1 MTSDNICFILG
12 VSHERYKPRLS
23 DNFFEI
29 GGTSINA
36 VAVVSKI
43 NQGMKI
49 SIQDFIQA
57 KTIGHLI
64 MNKTNDLKKNLKPIL
79 SVVDDVKV
87 DKYSANLKGFIRI
100 FNYENE

>member
-1 MTSDNICFILG
+1 M
-12 VSHERYKPRLS
+12 
-23 DNFFEI
+23 
-29 GGTSINA
+29 
-36 VAVVSKI
+36 KI

-87 DKYSANLKGFIRI
+87 DKYSRPNSTTTHTNPTYHPHSTADPHSMSNPYSSAQQI
-100 FNYENE
+100 